1 MDGSAHSAI
10 HTTNLQTPYAL
21 SIDYASQTL
30 FWADSTLNK
39 LESSS
44 TDGTNRRP
52 LNTNLGDPFAMAFFD
67 GKLYWSDDGNDAI
80 YSTRAVV
87 QDSVTSVLLL
97 GSDVNGLKVVNEDL
111 QIAGTVIIG
120 LITMMCIN

>member
-1 MDGSAHSAI
+1 MDGSAHTAI

-21 SIDYASQTL
+21 SIDYTTQTL

-44 TDGTNRRP
+44 TDGKNRKS

-67 GKLYWSDDGNDAI
+67 GRLYWTDVGDDGI
-80 YSTRAVV
+80 YSTRAVA
-87 QDSVTSVLLL
+87 QGSITSVLPLNADMY
-97 GSDVNGLKVVNEDL
+97 GVKVVDEDL
-111 QIAGTVIIG
+111 QIEGNSMYVPLLTR
-120 LITMMCIN
+120 C

>member
-21 SIDYASQTL
+21 SIDYATQTL

-44 TDGTNRRP
+44 TDGTDRKS
-52 LNTNLGDPFAMAFFD
+52 LNTNLGDPFAMAFYD
-67 GKLYWSDDGNDAI
+67 GKLYWSDDGNDGI
-80 YSTRAVV
+80 YSTRAVA
-87 QDSVTSVLLL
+87 QGSVTSVLPI
-97 GSDVNGLKVVNEDL
+97 GADVYGLKVIDEDL
-111 QIAGTVIIG
+111 QIEGIEYNII
-120 LITMMCIN
+120 